1 MKSREQGV
9 ALLVVLLILSLMVTI
24 AAVIAERNGRIFWR
38 TVAQLDQ
45 LQAKWDGYA
54 AETMAKQIL
63 QRSKQES
70 PRKTHLAQNWAQAER
85 QFESRGGYV
94 RGQIVDAQ
102 ACFNLNAI
110 NSGAVDLAGIPY
122 AARIFQQL
130 LINLQVE
137 FFQARQVTS
146 ALRDWID
153 RDDKPVRGGAEDE
166 VYMSMELPYLAANQP
181 MKDVS
186 ELRLI
191 RGMDATLYRK
201 LLPYVCVLPTS
212 DLSVN
217 VNTLLDSQAPL
228 LAALFLTKLD
238 RIPVTKLLQRRP
250 RTGWDSVAAFLD
262 SPQFKDTD
270 TSAAISVLTVSSNYF
285 LVRLHVRS
293 GEQLLNQQTLM
304 TWREERVRNIQRQ
317 YGLTVREVP

>member
-1 MKSREQGV
+1 
-9 ALLVVLLILSLMVTI
+9 
-24 AAVIAERNGRIFWR
+24 
-38 TVAQLDQ
+38 D
-45 LQAKWDGYA
+45 
-54 AETMAKQIL
+54 
-63 QRSKQES
+63 
-70 PRKTHLAQNWAQAER
+70 
-85 QFESRGGYV
+85 V
-94 RGQIVDAQ
+94 RGRIVDAQ

-110 NSGAVDLAGIPY
+110 NYGAVDLAGVPY

-130 LINLQVE
+130 LINLQVDII
-137 FFQARQVTS
+137 QARQVTA

-153 RDDKPVRGGAEDE
+153 RDDEPVKEGAEDE
-166 VYMSMELPYLAANQP
+166 VYMGMEPPYLAASQP
-181 MKDVS
+181 MQDVS

-191 RGMDATLYRK
+191 RGIDVRLYRK

-228 LAALFLTKLD
+228 LAALFLTKPNSLL
-238 RIPVTKLLQRRP
+238 VTKLLLRRP

-262 SPQFKDTD
+262 SPQLKGID
-270 TSAAISVLTVSSNYF
+270 TSTAISVLAVSSNYF

-293 GEQLLNQQTLM
+293 GEHLFSQQTLM
-304 TWREERVRNIQRQ
+304 QWREERFRSIQRQ

>member
-9 ALLVVLLILSLMVTI
+9 ALLVVLLILSLIVTI
-24 AAVIAERNGRIFWR
+24 AAAIAERNGRTFWLS
-38 TVAQLDQ
+38 VAQLDQ

-54 AETMAKQIL
+54 AEEMAIQIL
-63 QRSKQES
+63 QRSRQAS
-70 PRKTHLAQNWAQAER
+70 PRKTHLAQNWAQPEL
-85 QFESRGGYV
+85 QFETGGGDV
-94 RGQIVDAQ
+94 RGRIVDAQ

-110 NSGAVDLAGIPY
+110 NYGAVDLAGVPY

-130 LINLQVE
+130 LINLQVDII
-137 FFQARQVTS
+137 QARQVTA

-153 RDDKPVRGGAEDE
+153 RDDEPVKEGAEDE
-166 VYMSMELPYLAANQP
+166 VYMGMEPPYLAASQP
-181 MKDVS
+181 MQDVS

-191 RGMDATLYRK
+191 RGIDVRLYRK

-228 LAALFLTKLD
+228 LAALFLTKPNSLL
-238 RIPVTKLLQRRP
+238 VTKLLLRRP

-262 SPQFKDTD
+262 SPQLKGID
-270 TSAAISVLTVSSNYF
+270 TSTAISVLAVSSNYF

-293 GEQLLNQQTLM
+293 GEHLFSQQTLM
-304 TWREERVRNIQRQ
+304 QWREERFRSIQRQ

>member
-24 AAVIAERNGRIFWR
+24 AAAIAERNGRTFWR

-54 AETMAKQIL
+54 AEEMAIQIL
-63 QRSKQES
+63 QRSRQAS
-70 PRKTHLAQNWAQAER
+70 PRKTHLAQNWAQPEL
-85 QFESRGGYV
+85 QFETGGGDV
-94 RGQIVDAQ
+94 RGRIVDAQ

-110 NSGAVDLAGIPY
+110 NYGAVDLAGVPY

-130 LINLQVE
+130 LINLQVDIIK
-137 FFQARQVTS
+137 ARQVTA

-153 RDDKPVRGGAEDE
+153 RDDEPVKEGAEDE
-166 VYMSMELPYLAANQP
+166 VYMVMEPPYLAASQP
-181 MKDVS
+181 MQDVS

-191 RGMDATLYRK
+191 RGIDVRLYRK

-228 LAALFLTKLD
+228 LAALFLTKPNSLL
-238 RIPVTKLLQRRP
+238 VTKLLLRRP

-262 SPQFKDTD
+262 SPQLKGID
-270 TSAAISVLTVSSNYF
+270 TSTAISVLAVSSNYF

-293 GEQLLNQQTLM
+293 GEHLFSQQTLM
-304 TWREERVRNIQRQ
+304 QWREERFRSIQRQ

>member
-1 MKSREQGV
+1 M
-9 ALLVVLLILSLMVTI
+9 
-24 AAVIAERNGRIFWR
+24 
-38 TVAQLDQ
+38 AQLDQ

-54 AETMAKQIL
+54 AEEMAIQIL
-63 QRSKQES
+63 QRSRQAS
-70 PRKTHLAQNWAQAER
+70 PRKTHLAQNWAQPEL
-85 QFESRGGYV
+85 QFETGGGDV
-94 RGQIVDAQ
+94 RGRIVDAQ

-110 NSGAVDLAGIPY
+110 NYGAVDLAGVPY

-130 LINLQVE
+130 LINLQVDII
-137 FFQARQVTS
+137 QARQVTA

-153 RDDKPVRGGAEDE
+153 RDDEPVKEGAEDE
-166 VYMSMELPYLAANQP
+166 VYMGMEPPYLAASQP
-181 MKDVS
+181 MQDVS

-191 RGMDATLYRK
+191 RGIDVRLYRK

-228 LAALFLTKLD
+228 LAALFLTKPNSLL
-238 RIPVTKLLQRRP
+238 VTKLLLRRP

-262 SPQFKDTD
+262 SPQLKGID
-270 TSAAISVLTVSSNYF
+270 TSTAISVLAVSSNYF

-293 GEQLLNQQTLM
+293 GEHLFSQQTLM
-304 TWREERVRNIQRQ
+304 QWREERFRSIQRQ

>member
-24 AAVIAERNGRIFWR
+24 AAAIAERNGRTFWR

-54 AETMAKQIL
+54 AEEMAIQIL
-63 QRSKQES
+63 QRSRQAS
-70 PRKTHLAQNWAQAER
+70 PRKTHLAQNWAQPEL
-85 QFESRGGYV
+85 QFETGGGDV
-94 RGQIVDAQ
+94 RGRIVDAQ

-110 NSGAVDLAGIPY
+110 NYGAVDLAGVPY

-130 LINLQVE
+130 LINLQVDII
-137 FFQARQVTS
+137 QARQVTA

-153 RDDKPVRGGAEDE
+153 RDDEPVKEGAEDE
-166 VYMSMELPYLAANQP
+166 VYMGMEPPYLAASQP
-181 MKDVS
+181 MQDVS

-191 RGMDATLYRK
+191 RGIDVRLYRK

-228 LAALFLTKLD
+228 LAALFLTKPNSLL
-238 RIPVTKLLQRRP
+238 VTKLLLRRP

-262 SPQFKDTD
+262 SPQLKGID
-270 TSAAISVLTVSSNYF
+270 TSTAISVLAVSSNYF

-293 GEQLLNQQTLM
+293 GEHLFSQQTLM
-304 TWREERVRNIQRQ
+304 QWREERFRSIQRQ

>member
-1 MKSREQGV
+1 
-9 ALLVVLLILSLMVTI
+9 
-24 AAVIAERNGRIFWR
+24 
-38 TVAQLDQ
+38 
-45 LQAKWDGYA
+45 
-54 AETMAKQIL
+54 ET
-63 QRSKQES
+63 
-70 PRKTHLAQNWAQAER
+70 
-85 QFESRGGYV
+85 RGGDV

-110 NSGAVDLAGIPY
+110 NYGVVDLTSIPY

-137 FFQARQVTS
+137 LLQARQVTA

-166 VYMSMELPYLAANQP
+166 VYMGMEPPYLAANQP
-181 MKDVS
+181 MQDVS

-191 RGMDATLYRK
+191 RGIDARLYRK

-228 LAALFLTKLD
+228 LAALFLTKPDSL
-238 RIPVTKLLQRRP
+238 PVTELLQRRP
-250 RTGWDSVAAFLD
+250 RTGWESVAAFLD
-262 SPQFKDTD
+262 APPLKDID
-270 TSAAISVLTVSSNYF
+270 TSAAMPVLAVSSNYF

-293 GEQLLNQQTLM
+293 GEHLFSQQTLM
-304 TWREERVRNIQRQ
+304 QWREERFRIIQRQ
-317 YGLTVREVP
+317 YGLTMREVP